1 MKLIRPLGLLAGI
14 GLVLLLLAALGLYI
28 LFDGEKIKAEMTRQV
43 KAKTQRELVIKDPLQ
58 LSLWPNVGVV
68 LGKTTLSEPDS
79 PREFLSLDS
88 ARVSV
93 AVMPLLVRQV
103 VVNGIAADGLRVTV
117 VKRQDGTLNT
127 DDLSRLGRQETAKDE
142 KVGSGKTAIRLLKVA
157 DMALTDA
164 DVVWRDEQTGRS
176 LSLSGL
182 NLTAGPVALDMQ
194 QQTLLLDAVV
204 FKNKQFTQRDEKTG
218 GVTQLNDVSM
228 AAQHV
233 AADASRQTLAVD
245 QLTLR
250 TQGQLNDQRF
260 ALDLVAPQLNLTP
273 RRVAGETMQLALR
286 LTGSERQTTAK
297 MTLSGLTGTL
307 SQMTIARMALD
318 ADSTSQATASG
329 ATGLKVSLASPVSA
343 NLTEQIFILPKMTG
357 TLAMSSP
364 GMPMKKVDVPI
375 NGRVQ
380 LNWKKKNAAVAVA
393 TQLDG
398 AQIFLDAQA
407 MQFSP
412 LALRFN
418 VRADRLNVDKY
429 FPLKSAVAS
438 AGDNKEAGGAPAKG
452 GRLNAPLDFSAL
464 RGVNLQGGVQIASL
478 QVNHLKFAQFQ
489 ASLKA
494 ANDRLLVAPLQANL
508 YGGTMNG
515 SLAVNAQD
523 NSIALKQS
531 LAGVR
536 VHPLLMDLAN
546 KDLLVGT
553 GSVMLDVTGRGVSV
567 DALRKSLAGSAS
579 VDLRDGAVKGINLAQ
594 SLRDVKSG
602 LALARGSAPDVIQ
615 ASRKE
620 EKTDFSALTASFRL
634 NNGIAHNNDLSVLSP
649 FLRITGEGDIDI
661 GLNRINYLA
670 KARVVNTSSGQDGRA
685 VDQVAGVTVPVRVTG
700 PLDKITWKIEFA
712 QAVGGLLKEKTQA
725 RVEEKKQEMKQQ
737 VEEKKQEIKQK
748 LNDQLQEKLKG
759 LLGR

>member
-1 MKLIRPLGLLAGI
+1 MKLIRPLGLLAGT
-14 GLVLLLLAALGLYI
+14 GLALLLLAALGLYI
-28 LFDGEKIKAEMTRQV
+28 LFDGEKIKAEMMRQV
-43 KAKTQRELVIKDPLQ
+43 KAKTQRELVINGPLQ

-68 LGKTTLSEPDS
+68 LGKTTLSEADS
-79 PREFLSLDS
+79 PREFLSLGS

-93 AVMPLLVRQV
+93 AVMPLLARQV

-127 DDLSRLGRQETAKDE
+127 DDLSRLGRQEAAKDE
-142 KVGSGKTAIRLLKVA
+142 KVGAGKTAIRILKVA

-164 DVVWRDEQTGRS
+164 DVAWRDEQTGRS
-176 LSLSGL
+176 LSISGL
-182 NLTAGPVALDMQ
+182 DLAAGPVALDMQ
-194 QQTLLLDAVV
+194 RQTLLLDAVV

-233 AADASRQTLAVD
+233 AADAGRQALAVD

-250 TQGQLNDQRF
+250 TQGRLNDQRF
-260 ALDLVAPQLNLTP
+260 ALDLIAPQLNLTP
-273 RRVAGETMQLALR
+273 SRVAGGTMQLALR
-286 LTGSERQTTAK
+286 LTGSERQTTAR

-307 SQMTIARMALD
+307 SQMAIARMALD

-329 ATGLKVSLASPVSA
+329 LKVNLVSPVSA

-364 GMPMKKVDVPI
+364 GMPMKKVDLPI
-375 NGRVQ
+375 NGRAQ

-398 AQIFLDAQA
+398 AKIFLDAQA

-429 FPLKSAVAS
+429 FPPKSAVAS
-438 AGDNKEAGGAPAKG
+438 AGDKAEGAPAKS
-452 GRLNAPLDFSAL
+452 GRLDAPLDFSAL

-494 ANDRLLVAPLQANL
+494 ANGRLLVAPLQANL

-567 DALRKSLAGSAS
+567 DALKKSLAGSAS
-579 VDLRDGAVKGINLAQ
+579 VDLRDGSVKGINLAQ

-602 LALARGSAPDVIQ
+602 LALARGAAPDVIQ

-700 PLDKITWKIEFA
+700 HLDKIIWKIEFA

-725 RVEEKKQEMKQQ
+725 RVEEKKQE
-737 VEEKKQEIKQK
+737 IKQK